1 MELHEA
7 TFYGLLEQIPAL
19 LTSVNVDAAGSVSTK
34 STVELSSLSPSSNGN
49 PDIHAI
55 TVILI
60 AKKRSRLV
68 VS

>member
-34 STVELSSLSPSSNGN
+34 STVELSSLSPSNGN
-49 PDIHAI
+49 PDLYAI
-55 TVILI
+55 TVIII